1 MYSIIF
7 KTPAKKF
14 LKKLDKITAKKIID
28 RIESLKK
35 LPKQGKPLSGN
46 LRGLW
51 RLRVDKYRIIYQIK
65 NNELIVYVL
74 AIGHR
79 KNIYSN

>member
-7 KTPAKKF
+7 YKGALRF
-14 LKKLDKITAKKIID
+14 FNKLDKFEQEKIGKK
-28 RIESLKK
+28 IESLKEF
-35 LPKQGKPLSGN
+35 PKQGKPLSGN

-51 RLRVDKYRIIYQIK
+51 RLRVDKFRIIYQIK

-74 AIGHR
+74 NIGNR
-79 KNIYSN
+79 KNIY